1 MKNLRDVEK
10 RRIDLEHRKILA
22 SRERNIK
29 TRENYE
35 ELLKRK
41 NEIDT
46 DRDHKNIQNLDKEMN
61 YLRNSVEK
69 DMNISHLKQTVVY

>member
-10 RRIDLEHRKILA
+10 RRIQLEHRKMLA
-22 SRERNIK
+22 SRERNQK

-41 NEIDT
+41 NELDS
-46 DRDHKNIQNLDKEMN
+46 DRDAKNIQNLDKEMN

-69 DMNISHLKQTVVY
+69 DMNISHLKQTVV